1 MPTNEDER
9 PGADLEIV
17 RALLGGAGLVPPE
30 DEVERL
36 AELYPGIRRSIERFY
51 AVDVGDEV
59 MAAVFRA
66 DAAAG
71 AGGRPGGADGS

>member
-9 PGADLEIV
+9 PGADVETV
-17 RALLGGAGLVPPE
+17 RALLEGAGLVPPE

-36 AELYPGIRRSIERFY
+36 AELYPGIRKSIDRFY
-51 AVDVGDEV
+51 AVDAGDEV

-66 DAAAG
+66 DTTDG
-71 AGGRPGGADGS
+71 HGGRPGGAGGS